1 MKTQYLVLAI
11 AFTLA
16 SVFSFG
22 QKSES
27 LLNKASIKVYG
38 NCGTCKSRIEKA
50 AFQSGVVFAS
60 WSEETQMLQVKF
72 DATKT
77 SLKKIQEKIASVG
90 HDTQDVTAT
99 DQAYKSLPSCCRYD
113 RKTTVK
119 S

>member
-1 MKTQYLVLAI
+1 MKTQYLVLAF
-11 AFTLA
+11 AFTIA

-50 AFQSGVVFAS
+50 AIKAGVVFAS

-77 SLKKIQEKIASVG
+77 SVKKIEENIASVG
-90 HDTQDVTAT
+90 HDTQDVTAA
-99 DQAYKSLPSCCRYD
+99 DQTYKSLPSCCRYD
-113 RKTTVK
+113 RKVTVK